1 MDYKKIIRS
10 RAARE
15 NILRALAFIPDEAM
29 LRIQY
34 RIKTGRALHLKH
46 PTRFTEKLQ
55 WYKLYYRDPDMLRCV
70 DKYEVR
76 AYLRERGFQD
86 LLPRCFGVFD
96 SPDQLPVPQLPDRFV
111 LKDTL
116 GSGGN
121 AVLLCPDKDRA
132 DWRAIRKTAA
142 GWCATPLVRDGGREW
157 PYYSGKPHRIL
168 AEEYLQM
175 AAGPLTDYKFFCF
188 GGKCAFVYVCT
199 GRHNGSAVEIHIVSP
214 SYEKLPVV
222 RVGDEPSDRLPD
234 RPESFGEMVRLAE
247 AISAPFPPPTCG
259 QPAVPVRMWTSSSME
274 TVCSSSWA
282 PAKTIPCPGFGTA
295 HGTATATM
303 SGGCMWTAASRIW
316 TAGSPIPAGT

>member
-34 RIKTGRALHLKH
+34 RIKTGRALHLRH
-46 PTRFTEKLQ
+46 PTRFTEKRQ

-96 SPDQLPVPQLPDRFV
+96 SPDLLPVPQLPDRFV

-121 AVLLCPDKDRA
+121 AVLLCPDKTGPIGAPSGRLPPA
-132 DWRAIRKTAA
+132 GVPRRWSGTAA
-142 GWCATPLVRDGGREW
+142 GNGR
-157 PYYSGKPHRIL
+157 
-168 AEEYLQM
+168 
-175 AAGPLTDYKFFCF
+175 T
-188 GGKCAFVYVCT
+188 T
-199 GRHNGSAVEIHIVSP
+199 
-214 SYEKLPVV
+214 
-222 RVGDEPSDRLPD
+222 
-234 RPESFGEMVRLAE
+234 PESRTGSWRRS
-247 AISAPFPPPTCG
+247 ICSRPPG
-259 QPAVPVRMWTSSSME
+259 R
-274 TVCSSSWA
+274 
-282 PAKTIPCPGFGTA
+282 
-295 HGTATATM
+295 
-303 SGGCMWTAASRIW
+303 
-316 TAGSPIPAGT
+316 

>member
-121 AVLLCPDKDRA
+121 AVLLCPDKDQA
-132 DWRAIRKTAA
+132 DWRAVRKTAA

-157 PYYSGKPHRIL
+157 PYYSGKQHRIL
-168 AEEYLQM
+168 AEEYLQP

-199 GRHNGSAVEIHIVSP
+199 GRHNGSAVGIHIVSP

-234 RPESFGEMVRLAE
+234 RPENFGEMVRLAE
-247 AISAPFPPPTCG
+247 AISAPFPH
-259 QPAVPVRMWTSSSME
+259 VRVDLYNVDGLIRFGELTFFNASGYMLYEPDCFDREIGDRFSLPQRRE
-274 TVCSSSWA
+274 R
-282 PAKTIPCPGFGTA
+282 PG
-295 HGTATATM
+295 
-303 SGGCMWTAASRIW
+303 GGAS
-316 TAGSPIPAGT
+316 

>member
-96 SPDQLPVPQLPDRFV
+96 SPDQLPVPPLPRVSF
-111 LKDTL
+111 KTNRS
-116 GSGGN
+116 GSCGTGSWSGLSNTPKHRGN
-121 AVLLCPDKDRA
+121 R
-132 DWRAIRKTAA
+132 
-142 GWCATPLVRDGGREW
+142 
-157 PYYSGKPHRIL
+157 S
-168 AEEYLQM
+168 
-175 AAGPLTDYKFFCF
+175 
-188 GGKCAFVYVCT
+188 
-199 GRHNGSAVEIHIVSP
+199 
-214 SYEKLPVV
+214 
-222 RVGDEPSDRLPD
+222 
-234 RPESFGEMVRLAE
+234 
-247 AISAPFPPPTCG
+247 
-259 QPAVPVRMWTSSSME
+259 
-274 TVCSSSWA
+274 
-282 PAKTIPCPGFGTA
+282 
-295 HGTATATM
+295 
-303 SGGCMWTAASRIW
+303 
-316 TAGSPIPAGT
+316 

>member
-96 SPDQLPVPQLPDRFV
+96 SPDLLPVSQ
-111 LKDTL
+111 
-116 GSGGN
+116 
-121 AVLLCPDKDRA
+121 
-132 DWRAIRKTAA
+132 
-142 GWCATPLVRDGGREW
+142 
-157 PYYSGKPHRIL
+157 
-168 AEEYLQM
+168 
-175 AAGPLTDYKFFCF
+175 
-188 GGKCAFVYVCT
+188 
-199 GRHNGSAVEIHIVSP
+199 
-214 SYEKLPVV
+214 
-222 RVGDEPSDRLPD
+222 LPD
-234 RPESFGEMVRLAE
+234 RPENFGEMVRLAE
-247 AISAPFPPPTCG
+247 AISAPFPH
-259 QPAVPVRMWTSSSME
+259 VRVDLYNVDGLIRFGELTFFNASGYMLYEPDCFDREIGDRFSLPQRRE
-274 TVCSSSWA
+274 R
-282 PAKTIPCPGFGTA
+282 PG
-295 HGTATATM
+295 
-303 SGGCMWTAASRIW
+303 GGAS
-316 TAGSPIPAGT
+316 

>member
-175 AAGPLTDYKFFCF
+175 AAVK
-188 GGKCAFVYVCT
+188 
-199 GRHNGSAVEIHIVSP
+199 
-214 SYEKLPVV
+214 
-222 RVGDEPSDRLPD
+222 
-234 RPESFGEMVRLAE
+234 
-247 AISAPFPPPTCG
+247 
-259 QPAVPVRMWTSSSME
+259 
-274 TVCSSSWA
+274 
-282 PAKTIPCPGFGTA
+282 
-295 HGTATATM
+295 
-303 SGGCMWTAASRIW
+303 
-316 TAGSPIPAGT
+316 

>member
-96 SPDQLPVPQLPDRFV
+96 SPDLLPVPQLPDRFV

-168 AEEYLQM
+168 AEEYLQL

-188 GGKCAFVYVCT
+188 GGKCAFAYVCT

-247 AISAPFPPPTCG
+247 AISAPFPHVRVDLYNVDGLIRFGELTFSMPADTC
-259 QPAVPVRMWTSSSME
+259 SM
-274 TVCSSSWA
+274 SR
-282 PAKTIPCPGFGTA
+282 TA
-295 HGTATATM
+295 LIG
-303 SGGCMWTAASRIW
+303 R
-316 TAGSPIPAGT
+316 

>member
-1 MDYKKIIRS
+1 M
-10 RAARE
+10 
-15 NILRALAFIPDEAM
+15 
-29 LRIQY
+29 
-34 RIKTGRALHLKH
+34 
-46 PTRFTEKLQ
+46 
-55 WYKLYYRDPDMLRCV
+55 
-70 DKYEVR
+70 
-76 AYLRERGFQD
+76 
-86 LLPRCFGVFD
+86 
-96 SPDQLPVPQLPDRFV
+96 PQLPDRFV

-168 AEEYLQM
+168 AEEYLQP

-234 RPESFGEMVRLAE
+234 RPENFGEMVRLAE
-247 AISAPFPPPTCG
+247 AISAPFPH
-259 QPAVPVRMWTSSSME
+259 VRVDLYNVDGLIRFGELTFFNASGYMLYEPDCFDREIGDRFSLPQRRE
-274 TVCSSSWA
+274 R
-282 PAKTIPCPGFGTA
+282 PG
-295 HGTATATM
+295 
-303 SGGCMWTAASRIW
+303 GGAS
-316 TAGSPIPAGT
+316 

>member
-96 SPDQLPVPQLPDRFV
+96 PTHQPITRSIIQPHKSIINLYNVAITLLPALHKAKIPKGRKKRFICCLILKSKSSFASHRTQFLSLFSIYIIPQ
-111 LKDTL
+111 
-116 GSGGN
+116 
-121 AVLLCPDKDRA
+121 
-132 DWRAIRKTAA
+132 
-142 GWCATPLVRDGGREW
+142 
-157 PYYSGKPHRIL
+157 IL
-168 AEEYLQM
+168 E
-175 AAGPLTDYKFFCF
+175 
-188 GGKCAFVYVCT
+188 
-199 GRHNGSAVEIHIVSP
+199 
-214 SYEKLPVV
+214 
-222 RVGDEPSDRLPD
+222 
-234 RPESFGEMVRLAE
+234 
-247 AISAPFPPPTCG
+247 
-259 QPAVPVRMWTSSSME
+259 
-274 TVCSSSWA
+274 
-282 PAKTIPCPGFGTA
+282 
-295 HGTATATM
+295 
-303 SGGCMWTAASRIW
+303 
-316 TAGSPIPAGT
+316 